1 MEERRRAEQAQEQV
15 IFSTQIENSVIAN
28 MSEIGVYPYAVYSVI
43 KMHQASGEDNPS
55 YATIARMTGIN
66 RSTVIKSV
74 RKLTLQ
80 RHFGALAKFAHVES
94 RFHGRKRRGKGAFD
108 TPLNPCVRSA
118 CSTTVA
124 VGINLAFPML
134 DFSKHSCTFLAYTP

>member
-1 MEERRRAEQAQEQV
+1 MSPDEEAQLQRQEHSARALEERPRAEKAQEQV

-66 RSTVIKSV
+66 RSTVIRSV
-74 RKLTLQ
+74 KKLTDLN
-80 RHFGALAKFAHVES
+80 LLSSLS
-94 RFHGRKRRGKGAFD
+94 RFKQDGSQTSNRYY
-108 TPLNPCVRSA
+108 LRSPE
-118 CSTTVA
+118 SQ
-124 VGINLAFPML
+124 
-134 DFSKHSCTFLAYTP
+134 